1 MMNSPH
7 EVGEEASSL
16 IGSRCREKTGWPTGK
31 MVVVVVVATV
41 CFPVLV
47 LDSRRFGLF
56 CYVVVSCGCYLE

>member
-31 MVVVVVVATV
+31 IVVVESYYFFINNY
-41 CFPVLV
+41 C
-47 LDSRRFGLF
+47 
-56 CYVVVSCGCYLE
+56 

>member
-31 MVVVVVVATV
+31 MVVVVVV
-41 CFPVLV
+41 
-47 LDSRRFGLF
+47 
-56 CYVVVSCGCYLE
+56 VVVECYYYLINNYC

>member
-31 MVVVVVVATV
+31 IVVVVVV
-41 CFPVLV
+41 
-47 LDSRRFGLF
+47 
-56 CYVVVSCGCYLE
+56 VVVEGSHQGSRSM

>member
-31 MVVVVVVATV
+31 IVVDVIVVVVVVV
-41 CFPVLV
+41 E
-47 LDSRRFGLF
+47 
-56 CYVVVSCGCYLE
+56 CYCYLKNNYC

>member
-31 MVVVVVVATV
+31 IVVVVVE
-41 CFPVLV
+41 
-47 LDSRRFGLF
+47 
-56 CYVVVSCGCYLE
+56 CYCYLENNYC

>member
-31 MVVVVVVATV
+31 IVVLVVVVVLA
-41 CFPVLV
+41 
-47 LDSRRFGLF
+47 
-56 CYVVVSCGCYLE
+56 VVPSKPHSLKVPGSVMNYS

>member
-31 MVVVVVVATV
+31 IVVVVVVVA
-41 CFPVLV
+41 
-47 LDSRRFGLF
+47 
-56 CYVVVSCGCYLE
+56 VVDFVVM

>member
-31 MVVVVVVATV
+31 IVVVVVVVVVVVAV
-41 CFPVLV
+41 AA
-47 LDSRRFGLF
+47 
-56 CYVVVSCGCYLE
+56 VVVVVVVCLRPESN

>member
-31 MVVVVVVATV
+31 IVVVVVVA
-41 CFPVLV
+41 
-47 LDSRRFGLF
+47 
-56 CYVVVSCGCYLE
+56 VVVVECYCYLKNNYC